1 MQAQSSLLHL
11 ATRVFEQLQLA
22 PDTSV
27 LQTITVAFPDKK
39 FDVLCLSCHTY
50 AESSE
55 VRHMVSDSVKNMY
68 VRWFS
73 CMSDIR
79 TGRSRMMMMMTDLF
93 CNFFDDY
100 NMHYHLRASVKAVLV
115 P

>member
-55 VRHMVSDSVKNMY
+55 ESETILMFTWSTCDHPLSVDVQFIAVQRIVKCQ
-68 VRWFS
+68 VW
-73 CMSDIR
+73 I
-79 TGRSRMMMMMTDLF
+79 SRAISLQVAGT
-93 CNFFDDY
+93 
-100 NMHYHLRASVKAVLV
+100 S
-115 P
+115 